1 MSGPAIPSVGE
12 LKKILDGRGIDH
24 ANAIEKQDL
33 LDLVL
38 SSGGLPASGGS
49 GSSSRQGMQG
59 GHGSSSRSDHGGSS
73 SGTAS
78 RRSRGQAGFLRMARA
93 AEVLGVTPDASDA
106 AIHEAHKVL
115 MLQWHPDKNPD
126 KVDEATRRFKEV
138 RAAHDLLITVPHDMR
153 IAAVRVAKKKHR
165 TSLEQRRAA
174 EHLAEEQWAEQQQ
187 AAAERAASRRKTRTT
202 EQSSPANLQEV
213 QQQLQ
218 QAQQQVQQL
227 QWQLRQQ
234 QQQQQQQQQ
243 LQLQLQVQQQLQR
256 QLQTQVQQILRA
268 PDQHAASQA
277 QSPPKRQPTRHAARS
292 NTTQFQD
299 ILAAAARER
308 DEGGASTEAP
318 QPMDMA
324 GDRASGRALDLRGGH
339 TGVVGGCIE
348 CFTTCTECYICVTD
362 TCYHCSKCVCEAGHL
377 SDNDLQS
384 WTAPRRG
391 GGEQQRW
398 RGGGGMRAA
407 PSAGRAAAPAPHAVP
422 EVVEGIALGEKK
434 ATLQTL

>member
-1 MSGPAIPSVGE
+1 MSGPPVPSVGE

-24 ANAIEKQDL
+24 TNAIEKQDL

-38 SSGGLPASGGS
+38 SSGGLPASGSS
-49 GSSSRQGMQG
+49 GGSSRQAMQG
-59 GHGSSSRSDHGGSS
+59 GHGSSSRSGHGGSGG
-73 SGTAS
+73 GTAS

-93 AEVLGVTPDASDA
+93 AEVLGLTPDASDA

-165 TSLEQRRAA
+165 TSLEQRREAD
-174 EHLAEEQWAEQQQ
+174 HLAEEQWAEQQQ
-187 AAAERAASRRKTRTT
+187 AAAERAASRRETRTT

-213 QQQLQ
+213 EQQLQ

-243 LQLQLQVQQQLQR
+243 LQQQLQVQLQVQQ

-268 PDQHAASQA
+268 PDPHAASQA
-277 QSPPKRQPTRHAARS
+277 HSPPKRQPTRQPTRHVGRS

-348 CFTTCTECYICVTD
+348 CFTTCTECYICVTGK
-362 TCYHCSKCVCEAGHL
+362 H
-377 SDNDLQS
+377 
-384 WTAPRRG
+384 R
-391 GGEQQRW
+391 
-398 RGGGGMRAA
+398 
-407 PSAGRAAAPAPHAVP
+407 
-422 EVVEGIALGEKK
+422 EGASC
-434 ATLQTL
+434 